1 MTNIQKNQTV
11 PRKNLISQ
19 AEKTRQH
26 QRLYDTAIAEVAA
39 TSGEPDDKSK
49 EGSLDRAGVLARF
62 KEQIKHKQSG
72 EK

>member
-1 MTNIQKNQTV
+1 MPTIQKNQAV

-19 AEKTRQH
+19 AEKTRQR
-26 QRLYDTAIAEVAA
+26 QLLYDTSLAEVERNAA
-39 TSGEPDDKSK
+39 PVDKPK

-62 KEQIKHKQSG
+62 KEQIKLKQSG